1 MATLSDKQV
10 AFLKDL
16 NFGVVATLGD
26 DGTPQTTAV
35 WIDTDGENVL
45 FNTKRG
51 RAKVDHLEADPRVSV
66 IVLNHENP
74 YSWLSVEGVA
84 SLEEGEKAVEHI
96 HMLANKY
103 TGADFS
109 DLEGRVMVRVK
120 PERVHT
126 YQFD

>member
-45 FNTKRG
+45 FNTVRG

-66 IVLNHENP
+66 IILNHENP
-74 YSWLSVEGVA
+74 YSWLAVDGVA
-84 SLEEGEKAVEHI
+84 TLEEGDKAVEHI
-96 HMLANKY
+96 HLLANKY

-109 DLEGRVMVRVK
+109 DTDGRVLVRVK
-120 PERVHT
+120 PERINS